1 MLIWVELD
9 GGVCY
14 ELGDDSFL
22 LLQGDTMCFPQNQK
36 ALQGDS
42 MCFHQN
48 QEALQGDSHV
58 LKFDG
63 SVRRVVPF
71 QFDGSVRRVVQS
83 QVLVE
88 EAERDGVEEDPME
101 VGPAARIAEAVDLKP
116 TEEELRML
124 KRVHENLGHPS
135 NRDFARTLR
144 IAHGKPH
151 LIRYAAKEFSRS
163 TCAARP
169 MPKPARPAVLPKSYQ
184 PGQVVGIDV
193 MYLPALNKQES
204 FPALNIVDWGSGY
217 SMVERLKE
225 MSADHVWR
233 SFMRTWARTFGVP
246 EVLIADLGTEFRGE
260 FADQSGALVRRI
272 GARSPWQNGKTER
285 AGAHY
290 KHVFEKARDAC
301 VQELKT
307 LMYEVEAARNRFGDR
322 SGFSPMQRLLGWSL
336 RLPGSMLSDDPLDPQ
351 LMVQSAGDEVRRMLH
366 LRQVAQEA
374 YIKSQ
379 SETALSKARNSRNR
393 TPQKFLPGET
403 VYVFR
408 QPKERKRKH
417 AITPESREGRKPAW
431 VGPGVV
437 LAVDGPNLW
446 ISMRGELWKA
456 SSEQCRP
463 ATSEEQMA
471 KKLLA
476 GELETLR
483 QEFVRNGLKRTYKDV
498 CDGELPGDEGGD
510 DDDQDHPPQAQRA
523 RVQFEVP
530 AQVPVSDGHDP
541 DLDDY
546 SPSNHGSQE
555 AISNVE
561 EEPVREV
568 SVEQRR
574 RYLT

>member
-1 MLIWVELD
+1 
-9 GGVCY
+9 
-14 ELGDDSFL
+14 
-22 LLQGDTMCFPQNQK
+22 
-36 ALQGDS
+36 
-42 MCFHQN
+42 
-48 QEALQGDSHV
+48 
-58 LKFDG
+58 
-63 SVRRVVPF
+63 
-71 QFDGSVRRVVQS
+71 
-83 QVLVE
+83 
-88 EAERDGVEEDPME
+88 
-101 VGPAARIAEAVDLKP
+101 
-116 TEEELRML
+116 
-124 KRVHENLGHPS
+124 
-135 NRDFARTLR
+135 
-144 IAHGKPH
+144 
-151 LIRYAAKEFSRS
+151 
-163 TCAARP
+163 
-169 MPKPARPAVLPKSYQ
+169 
-184 PGQVVGIDV
+184 
-193 MYLPALNKQES
+193 
-204 FPALNIVDWGSGY
+204 
-217 SMVERLKE
+217 
-225 MSADHVWR
+225 
-233 SFMRTWARTFGVP
+233 
-246 EVLIADLGTEFRGE
+246 
-260 FADQSGALVRRI
+260 
-272 GARSPWQNGKTER
+272 
-285 AGAHY
+285 
-290 KHVFEKARDAC
+290 
-301 VQELKT
+301 
-307 LMYEVEAARNRFGDR
+307 MYEVEAARNRFGDR

-403 VYVFR
+403 VFVFR

-530 AQVPVSDGHDP
+530 AQVPVPDGHDP